1 VALYDSIGRTYA
13 ARRRTDPRIA
23 AAITDALGA
32 VGSVV
37 NVGAGTG
44 SYEPASTIAA
54 IEPSSVMI
62 AQRPPGCAPVLQAV
76 AEQIPLR
83 DQCADAAMALLTI
96 HHWTDVAAGVAELR
110 RIARRRLV
118 FLTWRPTV
126 LAGIWITDYLPESA
140 RIDATS
146 DWQVTALTDLLPDAR
161 LQPVPIPHDCV
172 DGFGAAYWRRPEAY
186 LDPETR
192 AGISF
197 LARATEDELRPGLD
211 RLAGDLRTGRWHAAH
226 ADLLERDSLDV
237 GYCLLIADL

>member
-23 AAITDALGA
+23 AAITGALGA
-32 VGSVV
+32 AGSVV

-54 IEPSSVMI
+54 IEPSSV
-62 AQRPPGCAPVLQAV
+62 
-76 AEQIPLR
+76 
-83 DQCADAAMALLTI
+83 T
-96 HHWTDVAAGVAELR
+96 
-110 RIARRRLV
+110 
-118 FLTWRPTV
+118 
-126 LAGIWITDYLPESA
+126 
-140 RIDATS
+140 
-146 DWQVTALTDLLPDAR
+146 
-161 LQPVPIPHDCV
+161 HDCV

-186 LDPETR
+186 LDPDTR

-197 LARATEDELRPGLD
+197 FARATEDELRPGLD

-237 GYCLLIADL
+237 GYCLLIVDL